1 MRIHALV
8 ALVLLAIPA
17 LARAQDAPSDPST
30 SLFDRGVERL
40 REGDHEAAAAA
51 FRESYRL
58 APRVTTM
65 CNLALTYDRWGPE
78 HRAQAARAYRT
89 CARDDDTGRFRAFAE
104 QRVAEIERELVLSE
118 GDAPQPEPAPEPE
131 APEPEPEITPPPSD
145 PPPVAPP
152 PAAEPDHTL
161 LWIGVG
167 AAGLAAGA
175 TIAGVVL
182 ALDAQSTVDDLR
194 DQPVIVRGSPEHDR
208 LEQARTEA
216 TVATALYV
224 TAGVLAAGAATLVII
239 DLTSSSSSET
249 HVAIRPNGIA
259 IEGRF

>member
-1 MRIHALV
+1 MRFHVLV
-8 ALVLLAIPA
+8 ALMIVVLPA
-17 LARAQDAPSDPST
+17 LGRAQDAPPEDRAGT
-30 SLFDRGVERL
+30 LFERGVERL

-89 CARDDDTGRFRAFAE
+89 CARDDDTGRFRTFAE
-104 QRVAEIERELVLSE
+104 QRVAEIEREIVLSE
-118 GDAPQPEPAPEPE
+118 SEPTEHEPPPPEPAPPS
-131 APEPEPEITPPPSD
+131 EPEITPPPPSD
-145 PPPVAPP
+145 PLPP
-152 PAAEPDHTL
+152 PEPDHTSL
-161 LWIGVG
+161 YVG
-167 AAGLAAGA
+167 LGLAAPAAGA
-175 TIAGVVL
+175 AITAIVL

-194 DQPVIVRGSPEHDR
+194 DEPFIVRGSPEHDR
-208 LEQARTEA
+208 LEQARTTA

-239 DLTSSSSSET
+239 DLAASDTSET